1 MSTTLSN
8 PRIEACSG
16 FLLEDLRRRL
26 QLFERIACEL
36 LEKNQQLRM
45 ALQQQERIPSAVSRN
60 DAQGWLTS
68 ALSREIA

>member
-16 FLLEDLRRRL
+16 SLLEDLRRRL

-45 ALQQQERIPSAVSRN
+45 ALQQQERIASAVSRN

-68 ALSREIA
+68 ALSQETA